1 MMKRMNVF
9 SIALSLIG
17 VAYSSTAQE
26 ICMVSADYINSENYI
41 VFWEASTVAPEAD
54 SVIIYRK
61 TTSDVDFVRVGSVK
75 TGAATYFVDENV
87 DTKFATKYVIAF
99 KDATGGLSAFSLW
112 HQPFVFDY
120 AGNGNFSNIPYLRQD
135 QQIPILY
142 NIMVDETGLGFFT
155 QAGELSTT
163 DVTDWFD
170 DMYID
175 RPEAYYMVE
184 VIHETCSIDT
194 KADINTSRSNIKQQ
208 VATAALEI
216 SEIQKEIIEF
226 DIFPNPVENNEL
238 SFKLKQNMQNA
249 DYWITDAT
257 GRIILKDRIQ
267 SPTTT
272 LNISNFSKGFYTI
285 TIHSNGSVTTKNWV
299 K

>member
-1 MMKRMNVF
+1 MNTRMTVF
-9 SIALSLIG
+9 SIALLLVG
-17 VAYSSTAQE
+17 FVNSSKAQE

-41 VFWEASTVAPEAD
+41 VFWEAATVAPDAD
-54 SVIIYRK
+54 SVIVYRK
-61 TTSDVDFVRVGSVK
+61 TASDVDFVRAGAVK

-135 QQIPILY
+135 QVIPISY

-155 QAGELSTT
+155 QAGELSTS

-170 DMYID
+170 DMYTD
-175 RPEAYYMVE
+175 RPDAFYMVE
-184 VIHETCSIDT
+184 VIHETCDVET

-208 VATAALEI
+208 VSTAALGIKEV
-216 SEIQKEIIEF
+216 SKEIIEF
-226 DIFPNPVENNEL
+226 DVFPNPAENNEL
-238 SFKLKQNMQNA
+238 MFKLKQNVQNA
-249 DYWITDAT
+249 EYWIADAA
-257 GRIILKDRIQ
+257 GRIIMKDSIET
-267 SPTTT
+267 PTMT
-272 LNISNFSKGFYTI
+272 LNISNLSQGFYTI
-285 TIHSNGSVTTKNWV
+285 SIHSNGSISTKNWV